1 MAKRTTTPRVKKQ
14 DADISDIISGFNDTL
29 LSNIK
34 LDIKHKN
41 ETQKKLTNS
50 IKTNDVTICTG
61 PAGCGKAQSIDSLVL
76 TPNGY
81 VKMSDIN
88 IGDYVIGIDGLPTK
102 VNGVYPQGKKDI
114 YLITFSDGTST
125 ECCGE
130 HLWLT
135 QNYEERN
142 YRKRVRTKENQRIK
156 IGNKGKEGSV
166 RNTLEIMNNLF
177 VGIKSKKINHSIP
190 IVKPIKFEKKQTD
203 IDPYLLGCILGDGG
217 FTTAGLSFTTNDLE
231 IIETLKNKI
240 PDNHI
245 IKERYKQNYV
255 IKSIG
260 VKENIITTYLRKSNL
275 FGLKSNEKFIPK
287 EFLIN
292 DIETRLEI
300 LRGLLDTDGSVHKQ
314 AGTPLFYSTS
324 EQLIKDV
331 TFIVQSLGGIVTK
344 KEKIGKY
351 KKLNGEIKECKKIYT
366 LHINLPNEYIP
377 FKLKRK
383 IKLLK
388 KRTKYQPI
396 RYIKNITLV
405 GKKEA
410 QCISVDDE
418 KHLYLTNDCIVTH
431 NTFVTC
437 AQSLIELKHTKS
449 IEKIVLVKSVTTLK
463 SEEIG
468 FLKGTLEE
476 KMEPFMYSFIK
487 NFEKVIG
494 REMVEK
500 LKNEKIIE
508 ILPIAYMRG
517 VNIDNAI
524 IIVDEVQNITIDNIR
539 TILTRLGENSKMIL
553 LGDLKQID
561 QKNKYDSALIFL
573 TKHFKNIDR
582 VAVVEF
588 SLDDVVRHPLIKQ
601 IEPIFD
607 LYHTSKPQQKIEPP
621 KTNKTK
627 ETNTNWFKKIVN
639 KFL

>member
-1 MAKRTTTPRVKKQ
+1 MAKRTTSPRVKKQ
-14 DADISDIISGFNDTL
+14 EVDISDFVSSFNNEI

-41 ETQKKLTNS
+41 ETQKKLTQA
-50 IKTNDVTICTG
+50 IKKNDVIICTG
-61 PAGCGKAQSIDSLVL
+61 PPGCGKAQSIDSLVL

-81 VKMSDIN
+81 VKMGNIN
-88 IGDYVIGIDGLPTK
+88 IGDYVIGIDGLPIK
-102 VNGVYPQGKKDI
+102 VNGVYPQGEKDI

-142 YRKRVRTKENQRIK
+142 YRKRVRTKENQRIR

-203 IDPYLLGCILGDGG
+203 IDPYLLGCLLGDGG
-217 FTTAGLSFTTNDLE
+217 FTTASLSFTTNDLE
-231 IIETLKNKI
+231 IVELLKNKM

-245 IKERYKQNYV
+245 IKERYEQNYV

-260 VKENIITTYLRKSNL
+260 VKENIITTYLRKANL

-366 LHINLPNEYIP
+366 LYINLPNEYIP

-383 IKLLK
+383 INLLK

-410 QCISVDDE
+410 QCISVDDK

-431 NTFVTC
+431 NTFLSC
-437 AQSLIELKHTKS
+437 AQSLFELKENDK
-449 IEKIVLVKSVTTLK
+449 IRKIVLVKSVTTLK
-463 SEEIG
+463 TEEIG

-476 KMEPFMYSFIK
+476 KMEPFIFSFIK
-487 NFEKVIG
+487 NFEKIIG
-494 REMVEK
+494 SETVEK
-500 LKNEKIIE
+500 LKNEKLIE
-508 ILPIAYMRG
+508 TLPIAYMRG
-517 VNIDNAI
+517 INIDNAI
-524 IIVDEVQNITIDNIR
+524 IIVDEAQNITIENIR

-561 QKNKYDSALIFL
+561 QKNKNNSALKFL
-573 TKHFKNIDR
+573 IDNFKNIDNIEII
-582 VAVVEF
+582 EF
-588 SLDDVVRHPLIKQ
+588 GIEDVVRHPLIKI

-607 LYHTSKPQQKIEPP
+607 SVNVDKNKKPKEIVKPN
-621 KTNKTK
+621 KTN
-627 ETNTNWFKKIVN
+627 WLKKIFSGL
-639 KFL
+639 K